1 MICNRRVLVLPA
13 SERRGFESHL
23 KRLKNA
29 PSPQIYVRDAILMK
43 LSMRVKYNTFYLPTK
58 GKVISGKTVPVRQK
72 KRIFGT
78 RAALYLKGFLKYRNR
93 LQDTS

>member
-1 MICNRRVLVLPA
+1 M
-13 SERRGFESHL
+13 
-23 KRLKNA
+23 
-29 PSPQIYVRDAILMK
+29 RDAILMK
-43 LSMRVKYNTFYLPTK
+43 LDMCVEYNTYYLPTK